1 MAGINKRTLG
11 NTNIEITPIGLG
23 VMQFA
28 GGSGTFRFMYQSVS
42 DTEMN
47 AIIQA
52 ALDGGINWFDT
63 AEMYGKGRS
72 EEGLSRGLQ
81 AAGRDNDDVVIA
93 TKWWPLGRTAGSIT
107 KTISDRIRH
116 LAPYTIDLH
125 QVHWSFGFSS
135 VEKEMEAMADLVEAG
150 KIRSVG
156 ISNHSADQMRRAHEA
171 LSKRSL
177 PLASNQMHYSLLN
190 RNIENNGVLDTAK
203 ELGVTIISYSPLDS
217 GLLTGK
223 FHKDPELLSSL
234 PLGRR
239 MRFRN
244 AVEKSRPLIDLLD
257 GIAQGH
263 DVTIS
268 QVALNWL
275 VNFHGD
281 TVVAIPGASKPQ
293 HARESAGA
301 MNFNLTEDE
310 MAQIDETSQAVK

>member
-1 MAGINKRTLG
+1 MAGTNKRTLG
-11 NTNIEITPIGLG
+11 KTNIEITPIGLG

-93 TKWWPLGRTAGSIT
+93 TKWWPLGRTAGSIS

-150 KIRSVG
+150 KIRIG
-156 ISNHSADQMRRAHEA
+156 GHQ
-171 LSKRSL
+171 
-177 PLASNQMHYSLLN
+177 Q
-190 RNIENNGVLDTAK
+190 
-203 ELGVTIISYSPLDS
+203 
-217 GLLTGK
+217 
-223 FHKDPELLSSL
+223 
-234 PLGRR
+234 PLGGADAPSARGPEQAKLAAGLKPDALQPAQSQHR
-239 MRFRN
+239 KQRSTRHRQRARCHDHQLFTPRF
-244 AVEKSRPLIDLLD
+244 
-257 GIAQGH
+257 GIAHRQ
-263 DVTIS
+263 IS
-268 QVALNWL
+268 QGSGIAEQ
-275 VNFHGD
+275 
-281 TVVAIPGASKPQ
+281 PASWPPHAFPQ
-293 HARESAGA
+293 CGREEPPAH
-301 MNFNLTEDE
+301 
-310 MAQIDETSQAVK
+310 

>member
-1 MAGINKRTLG
+1 MENISKRTLG
-11 NTNIEITPIGLG
+11 KTNIEITPIGLG

-28 GGSGTFRFMYQSVS
+28 GGQGVMRFMYPGLSGE
-42 DTEMN
+42 DMN

-63 AEMYGKGRS
+63 AEFYGKGRS
-72 EEGLSRGLQ
+72 EQGLARGLE
-81 AAGRDNDDVVIA
+81 AAGRSDDDVVIA

-107 KTISDRIRH
+107 KTIPDRIRY

-125 QVHWSFGFSS
+125 QVHWSWGFSS
-135 VEKEMEAMADLVEAG
+135 IEKEMEVMADLVEAG
-150 KIRSVG
+150 KIRAVG
-156 ISNHSADQMRRAHEA
+156 ISNHSAEQMRRAHDA
-171 LSKRSL
+171 LSKRDL

-203 ELGVTIISYSPLDS
+203 ELGVTIICYSPLSS

-223 FHKDPELLSSL
+223 FHKDPELLSRL
-234 PLGRR
+234 PVGRR
-239 MRFRN
+239 MRFRS

-257 GIAQGH
+257 EIAQAH
-263 DVTIS
+263 DVTIA

-293 HARESAGA
+293 HASESAGA
-301 MNFNLTEDE
+301 MNFSLTEDE
-310 MAQIDETSQAVK
+310 MAKIDEASRMIE